1 MTKLEAQVDQRGFL
15 QTEIDAKSLVQERQ
29 PRWGSRLN
37 HLGGRNPRG
46 KRPHLAG
53 PKLNSPKIFI
63 FGKKVTRLTTET
75 HLHPYSGNSILKV
88 LTSESLTR

>member
-15 QTEIDAKSLVQERQ
+15 QAEIDAKSLVPERQ

-37 HLGGRNPRG
+37 HLRGRNPRG

-53 PKLNSPKIFI
+53 PKLNSPKILI
-63 FGKKVTRLTTET
+63 FGKTLN
-75 HLHPYSGNSILKV
+75 HGNP
-88 LTSESLTR
+88 LTSLQRQIYPKSIDVRKFD

>member
-1 MTKLEAQVDQRGFL
+1 MFFIIRVTNLEARVDQRGFL
-15 QTEIDAKSLVQERQ
+15 QAEIDAKSLVPERR

-63 FGKKVTRLTTET
+63 FGKKA
-75 HLHPYSGNSILKV
+75 
-88 LTSESLTR
+88 